1 MIVETLLWIIVFIIV
16 FFLFG
21 SLKIVNQ
28 YERGIKFTLGRYAG
42 IMEPGIN
49 WVVPI
54 FQSWIRVDMRTI
66 VRDVPRQ
73 DIMTQDN
80 VSAIINAVVYYKVVK
95 ADLAVLKVQDYHFA
109 ISQLGQTSMRD
120 VIGEVSLDELLAKR
134 ELVAGKIREI
144 LDKASDP
151 WGIKVEAV
159 ELKEIILPESLIRVI
174 SLEAEA
180 ERDKRA
186 IVIKASGE
194 FESAKNLAQAAKE
207 LTRVKGGIHL
217 RTLQTIN
224 SLSTEKSKTVVYAIP
239 SELLKSIDIRVLDF
253 FKEMKKK

>member
-1 MIVETLLWIIVFIIV
+1 MILESILAIAVLAVVVVLLSIRV
-16 FFLFG
+16 
-21 SLKIVNQ
+21 VNQ
-28 YERGIKFTLGRYAG
+28 YERGVRFTLGRFSD

-49 WVVPI
+49 LVWLVI
-54 FQSWIRVDMRTI
+54 QSWSRVDLRTI

-73 DIMTQDN
+73 DIMTRDN
-80 VSAIINAVVYYKVVK
+80 VSAVINAVVYYKVVDAK
-95 ADLAVLKVQDYHFA
+95 LAILKVQDYHFA

-120 VIGEVSLDELLAKR
+120 VIGEVNLDELLANR
-134 ELVAGKIREI
+134 ELVAQKIREI

-151 WGIKVEAV
+151 WGIKVEMV
-159 ELKEIILPESLIRVI
+159 ELKEIILPPSLVRVI

-180 ERDKRA
+180 ERDKRG
-186 IVIKASGE
+186 IIIKAQGE

-224 SLSTEKSKTVVYAIP
+224 SLSTEKSKTVVYAVP

>member
-1 MIVETLLWIIVFIIV
+1 MIETIVLSLVVLAVLIVLLSIKV
-16 FFLFG
+16 
-21 SLKIVNQ
+21 VNQ
-28 YERGIKFTLGRYAG
+28 YERGIKFTLGRFVG
-42 IMEPGIN
+42 IMEPGVN
-49 WVVPI
+49 FVVPI
-54 FQSWIRVDMRTI
+54 FQSWVRVDIRTI

-73 DIMTQDN
+73 DIMTKDN
-80 VSAIINAVVYYKVVK
+80 VSAIINAVVYYKVVA

-120 VIGEVSLDELLAKR
+120 VIGEVSLDELLANR
-134 ELVAGKIREI
+134 ELVAKKISEI

-151 WGIKVEAV
+151 WGIKVETV
-159 ELKEIILPESLIRVI
+159 ELKEIILPPSLVRVI

-186 IVIKASGE
+186 IVIKAQGE

-207 LTRVKGGIHL
+207 LTRVNGGVHL

-224 SLSTEKSKTVVYAIP
+224 SLSTEKSKTVVYAVP

-253 FKEMKKK
+253 FKGLKKK